1 MLRSADLSQDSPLES
16 AAPPF
21 RISIPSQFSPVTPFD
36 GLFETG
42 PPPTT
47 PEGPIGE
54 GADLAVRLVHEQVS
68 EAVGEAVVE
77 HVAHPVARVTL
88 FHAAHHVEAFFPVL
102 RHPPK
107 HE

>member
-54 GADLAVRLVHEQVS
+54 GADLAVRLVHEQARS
-68 EAVGEAVVE
+68 CCCCEIGLSVGEE
-77 HVAHPVARVTL
+77 L
-88 FHAAHHVEAFFPVL
+88 FPQL
-102 RHPPK
+102 SP
-107 HE
+107 